1 MATIRPNDHAPA
13 EDVRYTFPTADID
26 LGPGGS
32 YETDERDVLSAA
44 DVHPWLTVEYPVL
57 DEADI
62 PHRDPFVPFDEDPLG
77 GLNANVPFD
86 LDEVIKA
93 EAAKLDEYQPLAV
106 APQLD
111 QSEPVVEGGI
121 ARTIAAADE
130 APTSS
135 SSSWGSPTDDKAVDD
150 GQEG

>member
-1 MATIRPNDHAPA
+1 MATISPNDHAPDEA
-13 EDVRYTFPTADID
+13 VHYSLANADLD
-26 LGPGGS
+26 LGPGES
-32 YETDERDVLSAA
+32 FDTNERDILSAA

-77 GLNANVPFD
+77 GLNAEVPFD

-93 EAAKLDEYQPLAV
+93 EGEKLAEYQPLAV
-106 APQLD
+106 EPQLD

-121 ARTIAAADE
+121 ARTLAADD
-130 APTSS
+130 TSGS
-135 SSSWGSPTDDKAVDD
+135 KSWSAPTDDTPADD
-150 GQEG
+150 GLEG